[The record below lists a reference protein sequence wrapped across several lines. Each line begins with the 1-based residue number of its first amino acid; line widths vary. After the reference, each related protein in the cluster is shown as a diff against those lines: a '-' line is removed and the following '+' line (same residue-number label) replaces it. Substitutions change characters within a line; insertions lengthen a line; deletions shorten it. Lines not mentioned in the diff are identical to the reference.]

1 MKEINQVKYI
11 YYITIGDA
19 TKYSWPVGLVV

>member
-1 MKEINQVKYI
+1 MKKINQVKYI
-11 YYITIGDA
+11 CYITIGNA